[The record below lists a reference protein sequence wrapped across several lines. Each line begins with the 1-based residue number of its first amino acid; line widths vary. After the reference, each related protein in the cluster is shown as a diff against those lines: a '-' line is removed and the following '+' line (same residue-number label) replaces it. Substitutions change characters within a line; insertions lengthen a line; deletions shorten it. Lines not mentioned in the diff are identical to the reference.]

1 MYLPS
6 RFSYSIDAKAALCF
20 WLWKLAMLY
29 KRPRQYSFSDFMCKT
44 NIPAHSFFIQQVY
57 ILFKKENKNFNNVK
71 DLMKNA
77 VFRIP
82 LRKKKKERNRFRM
95 SVCP

>member
-1 MYLPS
+1 
-6 RFSYSIDAKAALCF
+6 
-20 WLWKLAMLY
+20 
-29 KRPRQYSFSDFMCKT
+29 MCKT
-44 NIPAHSFFIQQVY
+44 NIPASSFFIQQVY

-82 LRKKKKERNRFRM
+82 LRKKKKRKK
-95 SVCP
+95 

>member
-1 MYLPS
+1 
-6 RFSYSIDAKAALCF
+6 
-20 WLWKLAMLY
+20 MLY

-44 NIPAHSFFIQQVY
+44 NIPAPSFFMQQVY

-82 LRKKKKERNRFRM
+82 LRKKKRKKEIDSECQFALSDVLATRNLITI
-95 SVCP
+95 

>member
-1 MYLPS
+1 
-6 RFSYSIDAKAALCF
+6 
-20 WLWKLAMLY
+20 
-29 KRPRQYSFSDFMCKT
+29 MCKT
-44 NIPAHSFFIQQVY
+44 NIPASSFFIQQVY

-82 LRKKKKERNRFRM
+82 LREKKKRKK
-95 SVCP
+95 